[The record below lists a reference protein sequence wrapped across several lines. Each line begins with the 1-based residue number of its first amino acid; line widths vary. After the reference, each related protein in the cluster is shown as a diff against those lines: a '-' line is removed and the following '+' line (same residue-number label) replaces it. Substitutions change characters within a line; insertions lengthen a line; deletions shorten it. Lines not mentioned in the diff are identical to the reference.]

1 MGCLTLVFKQL
12 LNMFLSQ
19 RISPAHSQ
27 KWRLC
32 AGRVMPEYNRGLS
45 RQISVCLQ
53 TSSLKI
59 THVDKHV
66 GMAHHWLS
74 QNWMLKVQIPNK
86 HSQTAGTKL
95 GYLKMWW
102 SKSKSTLK
110 HMYTSNTSK
119 NWGFHGCKFGLTPKC
134 VEGRRVWRTLMLW
147 MTVLLRILESGWKL
161 VGSHAHNQSN
171 NWIYVQTKSW
181 TGKHTPVLAVFF
193 ALNSWRTP
201 ILAEF

>member
-1 MGCLTLVFKQL
+1 MCVCSICLMISAGKLAILKLMKCFMGCLTLAFAAVEHVNARQFLQL
-12 LNMFLSQ
+12 IHKNV
-19 RISPAHSQ
+19 R
-27 KWRLC
+27 C

-59 THVDKHV
+59 TVDKHV

-74 QNWMLKVQIPNK
+74 ENCMLKVQI
-86 HSQTAGTKL
+86 

-102 SKSKSTLK
+102 SKSTLK

-119 NWGFHGCKFGLTPKC
+119 NLGFHGCKFWLTPKC

-147 MTVLLRILESGWKL
+147 MTVLLRKWFEAMSIIK
-161 VGSHAHNQSN
+161 VTTGSMFKPSHEQVNIPQ
-171 NWIYVQTKSW
+171 
-181 TGKHTPVLAVFF
+181 F
-193 ALNSWRTP
+193 
-201 ILAEF
+201 